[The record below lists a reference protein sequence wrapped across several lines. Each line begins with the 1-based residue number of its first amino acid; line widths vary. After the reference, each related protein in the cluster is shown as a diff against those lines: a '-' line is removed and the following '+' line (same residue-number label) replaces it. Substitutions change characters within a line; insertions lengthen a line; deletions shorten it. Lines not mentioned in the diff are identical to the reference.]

1 MRRMRANISLLVL
14 GFLVISLLFAV
25 ILHHYSISVSAM
37 TTENPSEKQESTDGT
52 HFISFFDDGNRTNVR
67 SDAATV
73 RDALIRADITL
84 GEGDIVEPALDE
96 PISSEDF
103 NINIYRAR
111 DLIVLDGH
119 HHIHIKTAST
129 NPEEIVGDAGVKLL
143 DADKVE
149 LVPYNNLLESGSIM
163 AYRVARAKVV
173 HLNYYGQRIDKR
185 TQAST
190 VADFLKEQE
199 IDTNTEKNWVSIP
212 LNSKITNQISFAIQP
227 QGKQT
232 ITVNETIPFGETV
245 TQDYDMAYGERHVTK
260 AGENGEKT
268 VTYEVDMKDGVE
280 LSRVQISEI
289 VTKQP
294 IAQEVKVG
302 MKISL
307 PSGSHEDWMAAAG
320 ISPSDYG
327 YVNYIISH
335 ESGWRTNAS
344 NGRYFGLYQTKKA
357 TLENACGANWAND
370 PVCQLRSATNYANS
384 RYGGWASAYNRW
396 RAQGW
401 W

>member
-1 MRRMRANISLLVL
+1 MRRTRGNLSLLLL
-14 GFLVISLLFAV
+14 GFLLVSLLFAV
-25 ILHHYSISVSAM
+25 VLHHYSLNVSAA
-37 TTENPSEKQESTDGT
+37 TVENPSEKQESDDGT
-52 HFISFFDDGNRTNVR
+52 HFISFFDDGERINVR
-67 SDAATV
+67 SDAPTV
-73 RDALIRADITL
+73 RDALVRANITL
-84 GEGDIVEPALDE
+84 DDGDIVEPALDE
-96 PISSEDF
+96 PVASEDF

-111 DLIVLDGH
+111 DLIVLDGQRRVH
-119 HHIHIKTAST
+119 VKTAST
-129 NPEEIVGDAGVKLL
+129 SPNDIATDAGVKLL
-143 DADKVE
+143 EADKVE
-149 LVPYNNLLESGSIM
+149 LASYDNLLESGNLL
-163 AYRVARAKVV
+163 AYRVIRAKTV
-173 HLNYYGQRIDKR
+173 HLDYYGQKIDKR
-185 TQAST
+185 TQATT
-190 VADFLKEQE
+190 VAQFLKEQE
-199 IDTNTEKNWVSIP
+199 IDTNAEKNWISIP
-212 LNSKITNQISFAIQP
+212 LNSKITDQISFSIQP

-232 ITVNETIPFGETV
+232 ITVNEAVPFGETV
-245 TQDYDMAYGERHVTK
+245 IQDYDLAYGERHVTK

-280 LSRVQISEI
+280 LSRVQLSEI

-294 IAQEVKVG
+294 VAQEVRVG

-384 RYGGWASAYNRW
+384 RYGSWAGAYNRW